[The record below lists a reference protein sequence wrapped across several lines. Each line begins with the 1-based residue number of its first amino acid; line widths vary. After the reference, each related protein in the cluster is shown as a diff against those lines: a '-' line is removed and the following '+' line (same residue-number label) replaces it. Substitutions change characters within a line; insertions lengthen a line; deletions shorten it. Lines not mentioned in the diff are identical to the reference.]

1 LCCRVATELIAT
13 MRDVPKVA
21 LLVETS
27 RGIGRELLRGIA
39 RYSSVNGPW
48 CFHISPG
55 DFKQAVPRIKQW
67 GGTGIIAR
75 IPDERSAKAILKA
88 GVPTIA
94 LGLSDE
100 QLLANNPLSQLS
112 EISSNPMDVARLA
125 AEHLLECG
133 LENFAFVGS
142 NDRSWAARREAAFY
156 SILSARGFQPHIYR
170 QPARKADCLWE
181 REEAHLAK
189 WISELP
195 PRVGI
200 FACDDDR
207 GREVLEACVLA
218 ERRVPDDIA
227 VVGVDNDQ
235 VFCELSDPS
244 LSSVALNAYGAGFR
258 AAELLDGLMKKKVRK
273 PRRILIEATGV
284 VSRRSTDTVAVDD
297 KHLVSAIQFIR
308 RTNGKTISVDH
319 VVREA
324 ALSRR
329 ALEKRFRELLGR
341 TVHEEIQLARLKS
354 AKRLLIETE
363 YPISKCA
370 KIAGFKTTGYFIQ
383 FFVKWVG
390 KTPRRYRYEM
400 AG

>member
-1 LCCRVATELIAT
+1 

-39 RYSSVNGPW
+39 RYSSINGPW

-55 DFKQAVPRIKQW
+55 DFKQAVPKIKQW

-75 IPDERSAKAILKA
+75 IPDDKSAKAILKA

-94 LGLSDE
+94 LGLNDE
-100 QLLANNPLSQLS
+100 QMLANNPLSELS
-112 EISSNPMDVARLA
+112 EISSNPMDVATLA

-142 NDRSWAARREAAFY
+142 NDRGWANRREIAFY
-156 SILSARGFQPHIYR
+156 RFLSERGYLPHIYR
-170 QPARKADCLWE
+170 QPARKADCVWE
-181 REEAHLAK
+181 REQSHMAK
-189 WISELP
+189 WIAELP
-195 PRVGI
+195 QRTGI

-258 AAELLDGLMKKKVRK
+258 GAELLDGLMKKKVRK
-273 PRRILIEATGV
+273 PQRILIEATGV
-284 VSRRSTDTVAVDD
+284 ISRRSTDTVAVDD
-297 KHLVSAIQFIR
+297 KHLISAIQFIR

-324 ALSRR
+324 ELSRR

-341 TVHEEIQLARLKS
+341 SVHEEIQLARLKS

-400 AG
+400 AS

>member
-1 LCCRVATELIAT
+1 
-13 MRDVPKVA
+13 
-21 LLVETS
+21 
-27 RGIGRELLRGIA
+27 
-39 RYSSVNGPW
+39 
-48 CFHISPG
+48 
-55 DFKQAVPRIKQW
+55 
-67 GGTGIIAR
+67 
-75 IPDERSAKAILKA
+75 
-88 GVPTIA
+88 
-94 LGLSDE
+94 LGLNDD
-100 QLLANNPLSQLS
+100 QLRANNPLSELS
-112 EISSNPMDVARLA
+112 EISSNPVDVATLA

-142 NDRSWAARREAAFY
+142 SDRGWANRREVAF
-156 SILSARGFQPHIYR
+156 SNILSARGYLPHIYR
-170 QPARKADCLWE
+170 QPTRKTDCIWE
-181 REEAHLAK
+181 REQAAMAK
-189 WISELP
+189 WIAELP
-195 PRVGI
+195 LRTGI

-227 VVGVDNDQ
+227 VVGVDNDH

-244 LSSVALNAYGAGFR
+244 LSSVALNAYGAGYR

-273 PRRILIEATGV
+273 PQRILIEATGV

-297 KHLVSAIQFIR
+297 KHLISAIQFIR

-341 TVHEEIQLARLKS
+341 SVHEEIQLARLKS

>member
-1 LCCRVATELIAT
+1 

-39 RYSSVNGPW
+39 RYSSLNGPW

-55 DFKQAVPRIKQW
+55 DFKQAVPKIKQW

-75 IPDERSAKAILKA
+75 IPDDKSAKAILKT

-100 QLLANNPLSQLS
+100 QMLANNPLSQLS
-112 EISSNPMDVARLA
+112 EISSNPVDVATLA

-133 LENFAFVGS
+133 LENFAFVGCH
-142 NDRSWAARREAAFY
+142 DRGWAKRREIAFY
-156 SILSARGFQPHIYR
+156 NILSERGYLPHVYR
-170 QPARKADCLWE
+170 QPAKKADCIWE
-181 REEAHLAK
+181 REQTFMAK
-189 WISELP
+189 WIAGLP
-195 PRVGI
+195 QRTGV

-218 ERRVPDDIA
+218 ERKVPDDIA

-273 PRRILIEATGV
+273 PQRILIEATGV
-284 VSRRSTDTVAVDD
+284 ISRRSTDTVAVDD
-297 KHLVSAIQFIR
+297 KHLVTAIQFIR

-319 VVREA
+319 VVKEA

-341 TVHEEIQLARLKS
+341 SVHEEIQLARLKS

>member
-1 LCCRVATELIAT
+1 
-13 MRDVPKVA
+13 MRDIPKVA

-39 RYSSVNGPW
+39 RYSSLNGPW

-55 DFKQAVPRIKQW
+55 DFKQAVPQIKQW

-75 IPDERSAKAILKA
+75 IPDENSAKAILKA

-94 LGLSDE
+94 LGLKDE
-100 QLLANNPLSQLS
+100 QLLANNPLSKLS
-112 EISSNPMDVARLA
+112 EISSNAMDVAKLA
-125 AEHLLECG
+125 TEHLLECG
-133 LENFAFVGS
+133 LENFAYIGS
-142 NDRSWAARREAAFY
+142 EDRGWARRREVAFY
-156 SILSARGFQPHIYR
+156 NILSARGYQPFIYR
-170 QPARKADCLWE
+170 QPHGVAGRTWE
-181 REEAHLAK
+181 REQVFMAD
-189 WISELP
+189 WIGALP
-195 PRVGI
+195 SPIGV

-218 ERRVPDDIA
+218 GRRVPDEVA
-227 VVGVDNDQ
+227 VVGVDNDE

-244 LSSVALNAYGAGFR
+244 LSSISLNAFGAGFR

-284 VSRRSTDTVAVDD
+284 VCRRSTDTVAIDD
-297 KHLVSAIQFIR
+297 AQLVTAIQFIR

-329 ALEKRFRELLGR
+329 ALEKRFRESLGR
-341 TVHEEIQLARLKS
+341 SVHEEIQLARLKS

-400 AG
+400 AS

>member
-1 LCCRVATELIAT
+1 MSE
-13 MRDVPKVA
+13 VPKVA

-39 RYSSVNGPW
+39 RYSSLYGPW

-55 DFKQAVPRIKQW
+55 DFKQAVPKIKQW

-75 IPDERSAKAILKA
+75 IPDESSAKAILRA
-88 GVPTIA
+88 GVATIA
-94 LGLSDE
+94 LGLKDE
-100 QLLANNPLSQLS
+100 QLLANNPLSKLS
-112 EISSNPMDVARLA
+112 EISSNAMDVAQLA
-125 AEHLLECG
+125 VEHLMECG
-133 LENFAFVGS
+133 LDNFAYVGS
-142 NDRSWAARREAAFY
+142 EDRGWAKRREIAYYNILAAQGY
-156 SILSARGFQPHIYR
+156 QPHIYR
-170 QPARKADCLWE
+170 EPARLSDRIWE
-181 REEAHLAK
+181 REQMYLAN
-189 WISELP
+189 WISTLP
-195 PRVGI
+195 SPIGI

-218 ERRVPDDIA
+218 QRRVPDDIA
-227 VVGVDNDQ
+227 VVGVDNDE

-244 LSSVALNAYGAGFR
+244 LSSVSLNAFGAGFR
-258 AAELLDGLMKKKVRK
+258 AAELLDGLMKKKIRK

-284 VSRRSTDTVAVDD
+284 VCRRSTDTVAIDD
-297 KHLVSAIQFIR
+297 PQVVTAIQFIR

-329 ALEKRFRELLGR
+329 ALEKRFRECLGR

-400 AG
+400 AS

>member
-1 LCCRVATELIAT
+1 

-39 RYSSVNGPW
+39 RYSSLNGPW

-55 DFKQAVPRIKQW
+55 DFKQAVPHIKQW

-75 IPDERSAKAILKA
+75 IPDEKSAKAILRA

-94 LGLSDE
+94 LGLNDE
-100 QLLANNPLSQLS
+100 QMLANNPLSQLS
-112 EISSNPMDVARLA
+112 EISSNAEDVAKLA
-125 AEHLLECG
+125 AEHLFECG

-142 NDRSWAARREAAFY
+142 DDRAWAKRRELAFY
-156 SILSARGFQPHIYR
+156 NILAERGYQPHIYR
-170 QPARKADCLWE
+170 QPSRAADRKWE
-181 REEAHLAK
+181 REQSFLAR

-195 PRVGI
+195 SPIGI

-218 ERRVPDDIA
+218 ERRVPDDVA
-227 VVGVDNDQ
+227 VVGVDNDE

-244 LSSVALNAYGAGFR
+244 LSSVSLNAFCAGFR
-258 AAELLDGLMKKKVRK
+258 AAELLDNLMKKKIRK
-273 PRRILIEATGV
+273 PRRILIEAMSV
-284 VSRRSTDTVAVDD
+284 VSRRSTDTVAIDD
-297 KHLVSAIQFIR
+297 AQLVTAIQFIR

-329 ALEKRFRELLGR
+329 ALEKRFRDSLGR
-341 TVHEEIQLARLKS
+341 SVHEEIQLARLKS
-354 AKRLLIETE
+354 AKRLLVETT

-370 KIAGFKTTGYFIQ
+370 KVAGFKTTGYFIQ

-390 KTPRRYRYEM
+390 KTPRRYRYDM

>member
-1 LCCRVATELIAT
+1 

-39 RYSSVNGPW
+39 RYSTLNGPW

-55 DFKQAVPRIKQW
+55 DFKQAVPHIKQW

-75 IPDERSAKAILKA
+75 IPDERSAKAILRA

-94 LGLSDE
+94 LGLNDE
-100 QLLANNPLSQLS
+100 QMLANNPLSKLS
-112 EISSNPMDVARLA
+112 EISSDPDEVAQLA
-125 AEHLLECG
+125 AEHLIDCG
-133 LENFAFVGS
+133 LDRFAFVGS
-142 NDRSWAARREAAFY
+142 EDRAWASRRKIAFTR
-156 SILSARGFQPHIYR
+156 LLAERGHEPIVYHQPPKVKDR
-170 QPARKADCLWE
+170 VWE
-181 REEAHLAK
+181 REQEFMAD
-189 WISELP
+189 WIAQLP
-195 PRVGI
+195 SPIGI

-218 ERRVPDDIA
+218 NRRVPDEIA
-227 VVGVDNDQ
+227 VVGVDNDE

-244 LSSVALNAYGAGFR
+244 LSSVSLNAFGAGFR
-258 AAELLDGLMKKKVRK
+258 AAELLDKLMKKKIRK
-273 PRRILIEATGV
+273 PRRIKIDAMNV
-284 VSRRSTDTVAVDD
+284 VARRSTDMVAIDD
-297 KHLVSAIQFIR
+297 AHLVTAIQFIR
-308 RTNGKTISVDH
+308 RTNGKTISVEH

-329 ALEKRFRELLGR
+329 ALEKRFREALGR
-341 TVHEEIQLARLKS
+341 SVHEEIQLARLKS
-354 AKRLLIETE
+354 AKRLLVETE

-370 KIAGFKTTGYFIQ
+370 RVAGFKTTGYFIQ

-400 AG
+400 AS

>member
-1 LCCRVATELIAT
+1 

-39 RYSSVNGPW
+39 RYSSLNGPW

-55 DFKQAVPRIKQW
+55 DFKQAVPQIKQW

-75 IPDERSAKAILKA
+75 IPDERSAKAILRA

-100 QLLANNPLSQLS
+100 QMLANNPLSQLS
-112 EISSNPMDVARLA
+112 EISSNPMDVAKLA
-125 AEHLLECG
+125 AEHLFECG
-133 LENFAFVGS
+133 LENFAYVGS
-142 NDRSWAARREAAFY
+142 EDRYWAKRREVAFQK
-156 SILSARGFQPHIYR
+156 LLEARGYQPLVYR
-170 QPARKADCLWE
+170 QPSGRANCEWE
-181 REEAHLAK
+181 REQEFMAR
-189 WISELP
+189 WIESLP
-195 PRVGI
+195 SPIGI

-227 VVGVDNDQ
+227 VVGVDNDE

-244 LSSVALNAYGAGFR
+244 LSSVSLNAFGAGFR
-258 AAELLDGLMKKKVRK
+258 AAELLDGLMKKKIRK
-273 PRRILIEATGV
+273 PRRVLIEASGV
-284 VSRRSTDTVAVDD
+284 VARRSTDTVAVDD
-297 KHLVSAIQFIR
+297 VHLVAAVQFIR
-308 RTNGKTISVDH
+308 RTNGKTISVDQ

-324 ALSRR
+324 SLSRR
-329 ALEKRFRELLGR
+329 ALEKRFRESLGR
-341 TVHEEIQLARLKS
+341 TVHEEIQLARLKT
-354 AKRLLIETE
+354 AKRLLVETD
-363 YPISKCA
+363 YPISRCA

-383 FFVKWVG
+383 FFSKWVG

-400 AG
+400 AS

>member
-1 LCCRVATELIAT
+1 

-39 RYSSVNGPW
+39 RYSSLNGPW

-55 DFKQAVPRIKQW
+55 DFKQAVPKIKQW

-94 LGLSDE
+94 LGLNDE
-100 QLLANNPLSQLS
+100 QLLANNPLSKLS
-112 EISSNPMDVARLA
+112 EISSNPVDVAKLA

-142 NDRSWAARREAAFY
+142 GDRAWASRREVAFY
-156 SILSARGFQPHIYR
+156 SILSARGYLPHIYR
-170 QPARKADCLWE
+170 QPTRKSDCTWE
-181 REEAHLAK
+181 REQSYMAK
-189 WISELP
+189 WIASLP
-195 PRVGI
+195 PRVGV

-227 VVGVDNDQ
+227 VVGVDNDH

-244 LSSVALNAYGAGFR
+244 LSSVALNAYGAGYR
-258 AAELLDGLMKKKVRK
+258 AAELLDGLMKKKIRK
-273 PRRILIEATGV
+273 PQRILIEATGV
-284 VSRRSTDTVAVDD
+284 ISRRSTDTVAVDD
-297 KHLVSAIQFIR
+297 EHIVSAIQFIR
-308 RTNGKTISVDH
+308 RTNGRTISVDQ

-329 ALEKRFRELLGR
+329 ALEKRFREVLGR

-400 AG
+400 AS

>member
-1 LCCRVATELIAT
+1 

-39 RYSSVNGPW
+39 RYSSLNGPW

-55 DFKQAVPRIKQW
+55 DFKQAVPKIKQW

-75 IPDERSAKAILKA
+75 IPDEKSANAILKA

-112 EISSNPMDVARLA
+112 EISSNPHDVALLA
-125 AEHLLECG
+125 AEHLLECS
-133 LENFAFVGS
+133 LESFAFVGS
-142 NDRSWAARREAAFY
+142 GDRGWSKRRELAY
-156 SILSARGFQPHIYR
+156 CDILATRGYVPHVYR
-170 QPARKADCLWE
+170 QPARKADCVWE
-181 REEAHLAK
+181 REQAHMAK
-189 WISELP
+189 WIAGLP
-195 PRVGI
+195 PRTGI

-227 VVGVDNDQ
+227 VVGVDNDH

-258 AAELLDGLMKKKVRK
+258 AAELLDGLMNKRLRK
-273 PRRILIEATGV
+273 PQRILIEATGV

-308 RTNGKTISVDH
+308 RTNGRTISVDQ

-329 ALEKRFRELLGR
+329 ALEKRFREMLGR